1 MIIKKFQAK
10 TEEAALELA
19 RKELGSGIVVMNVK
33 KVKKKGLFSIFKP
46 QQVEVTVALEEE
58 EKQNF
63 REAVAKVSE
72 IARQS
77 EAAGNTRS
85 AKTEPERPAKQGKAE
100 PGSQP
105 EKQRQ
110 QEKQRQP
117 EKNTQTIDSR
127 QESAIE
133 EKLSTLQNLLEK
145 QISDV
150 QDKEKDSM
158 EEEKKEDSNVAFF
171 HLLYKMLLDNEI
183 EETYANQLVEEL
195 DGSVKPDMP
204 IDYLLSV
211 VYQKMVLK
219 FGQTKTIQSA
229 EKGPK
234 LVYFIGPTGVGK
246 TELSKALAE
255 AVFGTEQALI
265 RVDMSEY
272 MEKHSVSKL
281 IGSPPGYVGYE
292 EGGQLSEKVRR
303 NPYSV
308 ILFDEIEKAHP
319 DVFNILLQ
327 VLDDGHI
334 TDAQGRKVDF
344 KQTCIIMTSNAGA
357 QNIVAPKRLGFL
369 SEEDERK
376 DYEYMKGQVME
387 EVKRMFKPEFLNR
400 IDEIIVFHQLT
411 KADTKKILQILLK
424 DLERRCREQMDIEL
438 KVRDT
443 VKEYL
448 VENSFDSKYGA
459 RPLKRAIQSKIE
471 DPLAEAIL
479 NGTVKKGDTV
489 AAGMSKKE
497 ITFKVLEKNKNS

>member
-77 EAAGNTRS
+77 EAAGNSRS
-85 AKTEPERPAKQGKAE
+85 AKTEPEQPAKQGKAE

-105 EKQRQ
+105 EKQR
-110 QEKQRQP
+110 KP
-117 EKNTQTIDSR
+117 EKNTQTIDGR

-150 QDKEKDSM
+150 QEKEKDST

-171 HLLYKMLLDNEI
+171 QLLYKMLLDNEI
-183 EETYANQLVEEL
+183 EETYVGQLVDEL

-219 FGQTKTIQSA
+219 FGQIKTIQPA

-234 LVYFIGPTGVGK
+234 LIYFIGPTGVGK
-246 TELSKALAE
+246 TTTIAKIASRFSVVEKKKIVLLTADTYRIAAAE
-255 AVFGTEQALI
+255 
-265 RVDMSEY
+265 
-272 MEKHSVSKL
+272 
-281 IGSPPGYVGYE
+281 
-292 EGGQLSEKVRR
+292 QLRT
-303 NPYSV
+303 Y
-308 ILFDEIEKAHP
+308 A
-319 DVFNILLQ
+319 NILEVPFRIIYTPQEIRTAIEDYAAYDYIFVDTSGHSQKNTDQRDDTLALLRAADGQ
-327 VLDDGHI
+327 AEKEVYLVVSATTKYRDLLNIADTYKKLTDFRLVFTKLDETQCQGNLFNLRLH
-334 TDAQGRKVDF
+334 TDAPMSYV
-344 KQTCIIMTSNAGA
+344 TCGQNVPDDIGEFDA
-357 QNIVAPKRLGFL
+357 QK
-369 SEEDERK
+369 
-376 DYEYMKGQVME
+376 
-387 EVKRMFKPEFLNR
+387 
-400 IDEIIVFHQLT
+400 
-411 KADTKKILQILLK
+411 
-424 DLERRCREQMDIEL
+424 
-438 KVRDT
+438 T
-443 VKEYL
+443 VKLLLGGNQFE
-448 VENSFDSKYGA
+448 
-459 RPLKRAIQSKIE
+459 
-471 DPLAEAIL
+471 
-479 NGTVKKGDTV
+479 
-489 AAGMSKKE
+489 
-497 ITFKVLEKNKNS
+497 

>member
-85 AKTEPERPAKQGKAE
+85 AKTEPEQPAKQGKAE

-145 QISDV
+145 QIGST
-150 QDKEKDSM
+150 QEEEKES
-158 EEEKKEDSNVAFF
+158 EGEEKKEDSNVAFF

-219 FGQTKTIQSA
+219 FGQTKTIKSA

-246 TELSKALAE
+246 TTTIAKIASRLSVVEKKKIVLLTADTYRIAAAE
-255 AVFGTEQALI
+255 
-265 RVDMSEY
+265 
-272 MEKHSVSKL
+272 
-281 IGSPPGYVGYE
+281 
-292 EGGQLSEKVRR
+292 QLRT
-303 NPYSV
+303 Y
-308 ILFDEIEKAHP
+308 A
-319 DVFNILLQ
+319 NILDVPFRIIYTPQEIRTAIEDYAAYDYIFVDTSGHSQKNTDQRDDTLALLRAADGQ
-327 VLDDGHI
+327 AEKEVYLVVSATTKYRDLLNIADTYQKLTDFRLVFTKLDETQCQGNLFNLRLH
-334 TDAQGRKVDF
+334 TDAPMSYV
-344 KQTCIIMTSNAGA
+344 TCGQNVPDDIGEFDA
-357 QNIVAPKRLGFL
+357 QK
-369 SEEDERK
+369 
-376 DYEYMKGQVME
+376 
-387 EVKRMFKPEFLNR
+387 
-400 IDEIIVFHQLT
+400 
-411 KADTKKILQILLK
+411 
-424 DLERRCREQMDIEL
+424 
-438 KVRDT
+438 T
-443 VKEYL
+443 VKLLLGGNQFE
-448 VENSFDSKYGA
+448 
-459 RPLKRAIQSKIE
+459 
-471 DPLAEAIL
+471 
-479 NGTVKKGDTV
+479 
-489 AAGMSKKE
+489 
-497 ITFKVLEKNKNS
+497 

>member
-19 RKELGSGIVVMNVK
+19 RKELGSGMVVMNVK

-85 AKTEPERPAKQGKAE
+85 AKTEPEQPAKQGKAE

-145 QISDV
+145 QIGST
-150 QDKEKDSM
+150 QEEEKES
-158 EEEKKEDSNVAFF
+158 EGEEKKEDSNVAFF

-246 TELSKALAE
+246 TTTIAKIASRLSVVEKKKIVLLTADTYRIAAAE
-255 AVFGTEQALI
+255 
-265 RVDMSEY
+265 
-272 MEKHSVSKL
+272 
-281 IGSPPGYVGYE
+281 
-292 EGGQLSEKVRR
+292 QLRT
-303 NPYSV
+303 Y
-308 ILFDEIEKAHP
+308 A
-319 DVFNILLQ
+319 NILEVPFRIIYTPQEIRNAIEDYAAYDYIFVDTSGHSQKNTDQRDDTMALLRAADGQ
-327 VLDDGHI
+327 AEKEVYLVVSATTKYRDLLNIADTYQKLTDFRLVFTKLDETQCQGNLFNLRLH
-334 TDAQGRKVDF
+334 TDAPMSYV
-344 KQTCIIMTSNAGA
+344 TCGQNVPDDIGEFDA
-357 QNIVAPKRLGFL
+357 QK
-369 SEEDERK
+369 
-376 DYEYMKGQVME
+376 
-387 EVKRMFKPEFLNR
+387 
-400 IDEIIVFHQLT
+400 
-411 KADTKKILQILLK
+411 
-424 DLERRCREQMDIEL
+424 
-438 KVRDT
+438 T
-443 VKEYL
+443 VKLLLGGNQFE
-448 VENSFDSKYGA
+448 
-459 RPLKRAIQSKIE
+459 
-471 DPLAEAIL
+471 
-479 NGTVKKGDTV
+479 
-489 AAGMSKKE
+489 
-497 ITFKVLEKNKNS
+497 

>member
-85 AKTEPERPAKQGKAE
+85 AKTEPEQPAKQGKAE
-100 PGSQP
+100 PGPQP

-145 QISDV
+145 QIGST
-150 QDKEKDSM
+150 QEEEKES
-158 EEEKKEDSNVAFF
+158 EGEEKKEDSNVAFF

-234 LVYFIGPTGVGK
+234 LVYLIGPTGVGK
-246 TELSKALAE
+246 TTTIAKIASRLSVVEKKKIVLLTADTYRIAAAE
-255 AVFGTEQALI
+255 
-265 RVDMSEY
+265 
-272 MEKHSVSKL
+272 
-281 IGSPPGYVGYE
+281 
-292 EGGQLSEKVRR
+292 QLRT
-303 NPYSV
+303 Y
-308 ILFDEIEKAHP
+308 A
-319 DVFNILLQ
+319 NILEVPFRIIYTPQEIRTAIEDYAAYDYIFVDTSGHSQKNTDQRDDTLALLRAADGQ
-327 VLDDGHI
+327 AEKEVYLVVSATTKYRDLLNIADTYQKLTDFRLVFTKLDETQCQGNLFNLRLH
-334 TDAQGRKVDF
+334 TDAPMSYV
-344 KQTCIIMTSNAGA
+344 TCGQNVPDDIGEFDA
-357 QNIVAPKRLGFL
+357 QK
-369 SEEDERK
+369 
-376 DYEYMKGQVME
+376 
-387 EVKRMFKPEFLNR
+387 
-400 IDEIIVFHQLT
+400 
-411 KADTKKILQILLK
+411 
-424 DLERRCREQMDIEL
+424 
-438 KVRDT
+438 T
-443 VKEYL
+443 VKLLLGGNQFE
-448 VENSFDSKYGA
+448 
-459 RPLKRAIQSKIE
+459 
-471 DPLAEAIL
+471 
-479 NGTVKKGDTV
+479 
-489 AAGMSKKE
+489 
-497 ITFKVLEKNKNS
+497 

>member
-85 AKTEPERPAKQGKAE
+85 AKTEPEQPAKQGKAE
-100 PGSQP
+100 PGPQP

-145 QISDV
+145 QIGST
-150 QDKEKDSM
+150 QEEEKES
-158 EEEKKEDSNVAFF
+158 EGEEKKEDSNVAFF

-246 TELSKALAE
+246 TTTIAKIASRLSVVEKKKIVLLTADTYRIAAAE
-255 AVFGTEQALI
+255 
-265 RVDMSEY
+265 
-272 MEKHSVSKL
+272 
-281 IGSPPGYVGYE
+281 
-292 EGGQLSEKVRR
+292 QLRT
-303 NPYSV
+303 Y
-308 ILFDEIEKAHP
+308 A
-319 DVFNILLQ
+319 NILEVPFRIIYTPQEIRTAIEDYAAYDYIFVDTSGHSQKNTDQRDDTLALLRAADGQ
-327 VLDDGHI
+327 AEKEVYLVVSATTKYRDLLNIADTYQKLTDFRLVFTKLDETQCQGNLFNLRLH
-334 TDAQGRKVDF
+334 TDAPMSYV
-344 KQTCIIMTSNAGA
+344 TCGQNVPHDIGEFDA
-357 QNIVAPKRLGFL
+357 QK
-369 SEEDERK
+369 
-376 DYEYMKGQVME
+376 
-387 EVKRMFKPEFLNR
+387 
-400 IDEIIVFHQLT
+400 
-411 KADTKKILQILLK
+411 
-424 DLERRCREQMDIEL
+424 
-438 KVRDT
+438 T
-443 VKEYL
+443 VKLLLGGNQFE
-448 VENSFDSKYGA
+448 
-459 RPLKRAIQSKIE
+459 
-471 DPLAEAIL
+471 
-479 NGTVKKGDTV
+479 
-489 AAGMSKKE
+489 
-497 ITFKVLEKNKNS
+497 

>member
-46 QQVEVTVALEEE
+46 QQIEVTVALEEE

-85 AKTEPERPAKQGKAE
+85 AKTEPEQPAKQGKAE
-100 PGSQP
+100 PGPQP

-145 QISDV
+145 QIGST
-150 QDKEKDSM
+150 QEEEKES
-158 EEEKKEDSNVAFF
+158 EGEEKKEDSNVAFF

-183 EETYANQLVEEL
+183 EETYASQLVEEL

-246 TELSKALAE
+246 TTTIAKIASRLSVVEKKKIVLLTADTYRIAAAE
-255 AVFGTEQALI
+255 
-265 RVDMSEY
+265 
-272 MEKHSVSKL
+272 
-281 IGSPPGYVGYE
+281 
-292 EGGQLSEKVRR
+292 QLRT
-303 NPYSV
+303 Y
-308 ILFDEIEKAHP
+308 A
-319 DVFNILLQ
+319 NILEVPFRIIYTPQEIRTAIEDYAAYDYIFVDTSGHSQKNTDQRDDTLALLRAADGQ
-327 VLDDGHI
+327 AEKEVYLVVSATTKYRDLLNIADTYQKLTDFRLVFTKLDETQCQGNLFNLRLH
-334 TDAQGRKVDF
+334 TDAPMSYV
-344 KQTCIIMTSNAGA
+344 TCGQNVPDDIGEFDA
-357 QNIVAPKRLGFL
+357 QK
-369 SEEDERK
+369 
-376 DYEYMKGQVME
+376 
-387 EVKRMFKPEFLNR
+387 
-400 IDEIIVFHQLT
+400 
-411 KADTKKILQILLK
+411 
-424 DLERRCREQMDIEL
+424 
-438 KVRDT
+438 T
-443 VKEYL
+443 VKLLLGGNQFE
-448 VENSFDSKYGA
+448 
-459 RPLKRAIQSKIE
+459 
-471 DPLAEAIL
+471 
-479 NGTVKKGDTV
+479 
-489 AAGMSKKE
+489 
-497 ITFKVLEKNKNS
+497 

>member
-46 QQVEVTVALEEE
+46 QQIEVTVALEEE

-77 EAAGNTRS
+77 EAAGNSRS
-85 AKTEPERPAKQGKAE
+85 AKTEPEQPAKQGKAE
-100 PGSQP
+100 PGSKP

-110 QEKQRQP
+110 QEKQRRS
-117 EKNTQTIDSR
+117 EKNTQTIDGR

-150 QDKEKDSM
+150 QEKEKDST

-171 HLLYKMLLDNEI
+171 QLLYKMLLDNEI
-183 EETYANQLVEEL
+183 EETYAGQLVDEL

-219 FGQTKTIQSA
+219 FGQIKTIQPA

-246 TELSKALAE
+246 TTTIAKIASRFSVVEKKKIVLLTADTYRIAAAE
-255 AVFGTEQALI
+255 
-265 RVDMSEY
+265 
-272 MEKHSVSKL
+272 
-281 IGSPPGYVGYE
+281 
-292 EGGQLSEKVRR
+292 QLRT
-303 NPYSV
+303 Y
-308 ILFDEIEKAHP
+308 A
-319 DVFNILLQ
+319 NILEVPFRIIYTPQEIRTAIEDYAAYDYIFVDTSGHSQKNTDQRDDTLALLRAADGQ
-327 VLDDGHI
+327 AEKEVYLVVSATTKYRDLLNIADTYQKLTDFRLVFTKLDETQCQGNLFNLRLH
-334 TDAQGRKVDF
+334 TDAPMSYV
-344 KQTCIIMTSNAGA
+344 TCGQNVPDDIGEFDA
-357 QNIVAPKRLGFL
+357 QK
-369 SEEDERK
+369 
-376 DYEYMKGQVME
+376 
-387 EVKRMFKPEFLNR
+387 
-400 IDEIIVFHQLT
+400 
-411 KADTKKILQILLK
+411 
-424 DLERRCREQMDIEL
+424 
-438 KVRDT
+438 T
-443 VKEYL
+443 VKLLLGGNQFE
-448 VENSFDSKYGA
+448 
-459 RPLKRAIQSKIE
+459 
-471 DPLAEAIL
+471 
-479 NGTVKKGDTV
+479 
-489 AAGMSKKE
+489 
-497 ITFKVLEKNKNS
+497 

>member
-77 EAAGNTRS
+77 EAAGNSRS
-85 AKTEPERPAKQGKAE
+85 AKTEPEQPAKQGKAE
-100 PGSQP
+100 PGPQP
-105 EKQRQ
+105 EKQR
-110 QEKQRQP
+110 KP
-117 EKNTQTIDSR
+117 EKNTQTIDGR

-145 QISDV
+145 QIGST
-150 QDKEKDSM
+150 QEEEKES
-158 EEEKKEDSNVAFF
+158 EGEEKKEDSNVAFF

-246 TELSKALAE
+246 TTTIAKIASRLSVVEKKKIVLLTADTYRIAAAE
-255 AVFGTEQALI
+255 
-265 RVDMSEY
+265 
-272 MEKHSVSKL
+272 
-281 IGSPPGYVGYE
+281 
-292 EGGQLSEKVRR
+292 QLRT
-303 NPYSV
+303 Y
-308 ILFDEIEKAHP
+308 A
-319 DVFNILLQ
+319 NILEVPFRIIYMPQEIRTAIEDYAAYDYIFVDTSGHSQKNTDQRDDTLALLRAADGQ
-327 VLDDGHI
+327 AEKEVYLVVSATTKYRDLLNIADTYQKLTDFRLVFTKLDETQCQGNLFNLRLH
-334 TDAQGRKVDF
+334 TDAPMSYV
-344 KQTCIIMTSNAGA
+344 TCGQNVPDDIGEFDA
-357 QNIVAPKRLGFL
+357 QK
-369 SEEDERK
+369 
-376 DYEYMKGQVME
+376 
-387 EVKRMFKPEFLNR
+387 
-400 IDEIIVFHQLT
+400 
-411 KADTKKILQILLK
+411 
-424 DLERRCREQMDIEL
+424 
-438 KVRDT
+438 T
-443 VKEYL
+443 VKLLLGGNQFE
-448 VENSFDSKYGA
+448 
-459 RPLKRAIQSKIE
+459 
-471 DPLAEAIL
+471 
-479 NGTVKKGDTV
+479 
-489 AAGMSKKE
+489 
-497 ITFKVLEKNKNS
+497 

>member
-77 EAAGNTRS
+77 EAAGNSRS
-85 AKTEPERPAKQGKAE
+85 AKTEPEQPAKQGKAE
-100 PGSQP
+100 PGAQP

-110 QEKQRQP
+110 QEKQRRP

-150 QDKEKDSM
+150 QEKEKDST

-171 HLLYKMLLDNEI
+171 QLLYKMLLDNEI
-183 EETYANQLVEEL
+183 EETYAGQLVDEL

-219 FGQTKTIQSA
+219 FGQIKTIQPA

-246 TELSKALAE
+246 TTTIAKIASRFSVVEKKKIVLLTADTYRIAAAE
-255 AVFGTEQALI
+255 
-265 RVDMSEY
+265 
-272 MEKHSVSKL
+272 
-281 IGSPPGYVGYE
+281 
-292 EGGQLSEKVRR
+292 QLRT
-303 NPYSV
+303 Y
-308 ILFDEIEKAHP
+308 A
-319 DVFNILLQ
+319 NILEVPFRIIYTPQEIRTAIEDYAAYDYIFVDTSGHSQKNTDQRDDTLALLRAADGQ
-327 VLDDGHI
+327 AEKEVYLVVSATTKYRDLLNIADTYQKLTDFRLVFTKLDETQCQGNLFNLRLH
-334 TDAQGRKVDF
+334 TDAPMSYV
-344 KQTCIIMTSNAGA
+344 TCGQNVPDDIGEFDA
-357 QNIVAPKRLGFL
+357 QK
-369 SEEDERK
+369 
-376 DYEYMKGQVME
+376 
-387 EVKRMFKPEFLNR
+387 
-400 IDEIIVFHQLT
+400 
-411 KADTKKILQILLK
+411 
-424 DLERRCREQMDIEL
+424 
-438 KVRDT
+438 T
-443 VKEYL
+443 VKLLLGGNQFE
-448 VENSFDSKYGA
+448 
-459 RPLKRAIQSKIE
+459 
-471 DPLAEAIL
+471 
-479 NGTVKKGDTV
+479 
-489 AAGMSKKE
+489 
-497 ITFKVLEKNKNS
+497 

>member
-85 AKTEPERPAKQGKAE
+85 AKTEPEQPAKQGKAE
-100 PGSQP
+100 PGPQP
-105 EKQRQ
+105 
-110 QEKQRQP
+110 EKQRQP

-145 QISDV
+145 QIGST
-150 QDKEKDSM
+150 QEEEKES
-158 EEEKKEDSNVAFF
+158 EGEEKKEDSNVAFF

-246 TELSKALAE
+246 TTTIAKIASRLSVVEKKKIVLLTADTYRIAAAE
-255 AVFGTEQALI
+255 
-265 RVDMSEY
+265 
-272 MEKHSVSKL
+272 
-281 IGSPPGYVGYE
+281 
-292 EGGQLSEKVRR
+292 QLRT
-303 NPYSV
+303 Y
-308 ILFDEIEKAHP
+308 A
-319 DVFNILLQ
+319 NILEVPFRIIYTPQEIRTAIEDYAAYDYIFVDTSGHSQKNTDQRDDTLALLRAADGQ
-327 VLDDGHI
+327 AEKEVYLVVSATTKYRDLLNIADTYQKLTDFRLVFTKLDETQCQGNLFNLRLH
-334 TDAQGRKVDF
+334 TDAPMSYV
-344 KQTCIIMTSNAGA
+344 TCGQNVPDDIGEFDA
-357 QNIVAPKRLGFL
+357 QK
-369 SEEDERK
+369 
-376 DYEYMKGQVME
+376 
-387 EVKRMFKPEFLNR
+387 
-400 IDEIIVFHQLT
+400 
-411 KADTKKILQILLK
+411 
-424 DLERRCREQMDIEL
+424 
-438 KVRDT
+438 T
-443 VKEYL
+443 VKLLLGGNQFE
-448 VENSFDSKYGA
+448 
-459 RPLKRAIQSKIE
+459 
-471 DPLAEAIL
+471 
-479 NGTVKKGDTV
+479 
-489 AAGMSKKE
+489 
-497 ITFKVLEKNKNS
+497 

>member
-10 TEEAALELA
+10 TEETALELA

-46 QQVEVTVALEEE
+46 QQIEVTVALEEE

-85 AKTEPERPAKQGKAE
+85 AKTEPEQPAKQGKAE
-100 PGSQP
+100 PGSQS

-145 QISDV
+145 QIGST
-150 QDKEKDSM
+150 QEEEKES
-158 EEEKKEDSNVAFF
+158 EGEEKKEDSNVAFF

-246 TELSKALAE
+246 TTTIAKIASRLSVVEKKKIVLLTADTYRIAAAE
-255 AVFGTEQALI
+255 
-265 RVDMSEY
+265 
-272 MEKHSVSKL
+272 
-281 IGSPPGYVGYE
+281 
-292 EGGQLSEKVRR
+292 QLRT
-303 NPYSV
+303 Y
-308 ILFDEIEKAHP
+308 A
-319 DVFNILLQ
+319 NILEVPFRIIYTPQEIRTAIEDYAAYDYIFVDTSGHSQKNTDQRDDTLALLRAADGQ
-327 VLDDGHI
+327 AEKEVYLVVSATTKYRDLLNIADTYQKLTDFRLVFTKLDETQCQGNLFNLRLH
-334 TDAQGRKVDF
+334 TDAPMSYV
-344 KQTCIIMTSNAGA
+344 TCGQNVPDDIGEFDA
-357 QNIVAPKRLGFL
+357 QK
-369 SEEDERK
+369 
-376 DYEYMKGQVME
+376 
-387 EVKRMFKPEFLNR
+387 
-400 IDEIIVFHQLT
+400 
-411 KADTKKILQILLK
+411 
-424 DLERRCREQMDIEL
+424 
-438 KVRDT
+438 T
-443 VKEYL
+443 VKLLLGGNQFE
-448 VENSFDSKYGA
+448 
-459 RPLKRAIQSKIE
+459 
-471 DPLAEAIL
+471 
-479 NGTVKKGDTV
+479 
-489 AAGMSKKE
+489 
-497 ITFKVLEKNKNS
+497 

>member
-77 EAAGNTRS
+77 EAAGNSRS
-85 AKTEPERPAKQGKAE
+85 AKMEPEQPAKQGKAE
-100 PGSQP
+100 PGLQP

-110 QEKQRQP
+110 QEKQRRP
-117 EKNTQTIDSR
+117 EKNTQTIDGR

-150 QDKEKDSM
+150 QEKEKDIT

-171 HLLYKMLLDNEI
+171 QLLYKMLLDNEI
-183 EETYANQLVEEL
+183 EETYVGQLVDEL

-219 FGQTKTIQSA
+219 FGQIKTIQPA

-246 TELSKALAE
+246 TTTIAKIASRFSVVEKKKIVLLTADTYRIAAAE
-255 AVFGTEQALI
+255 
-265 RVDMSEY
+265 
-272 MEKHSVSKL
+272 
-281 IGSPPGYVGYE
+281 
-292 EGGQLSEKVRR
+292 QLRT
-303 NPYSV
+303 Y
-308 ILFDEIEKAHP
+308 A
-319 DVFNILLQ
+319 NILEVPFRIIYTPQEIRTAIEDYAAYDYIFVDTSGHSQKNTDQRDDTLALLRAADGQ
-327 VLDDGHI
+327 AEKEVYLVVSATTKYRDLLNIADTYKKLTDFRLVFTKLDETQCQGNLFNLRLH
-334 TDAQGRKVDF
+334 TDAPMSYV
-344 KQTCIIMTSNAGA
+344 TCGQNVPDDIGEFDA
-357 QNIVAPKRLGFL
+357 QK
-369 SEEDERK
+369 
-376 DYEYMKGQVME
+376 
-387 EVKRMFKPEFLNR
+387 
-400 IDEIIVFHQLT
+400 
-411 KADTKKILQILLK
+411 
-424 DLERRCREQMDIEL
+424 
-438 KVRDT
+438 T
-443 VKEYL
+443 VKLLLGGNQFE
-448 VENSFDSKYGA
+448 
-459 RPLKRAIQSKIE
+459 
-471 DPLAEAIL
+471 
-479 NGTVKKGDTV
+479 
-489 AAGMSKKE
+489 
-497 ITFKVLEKNKNS
+497 